1 MDTTVLP
8 CKTILPPKISEKPT
22 KPKSLSKNS
31 SHNPA
36 GDARLKRL
44 CNLGRLRD
52 AIFSLDSCGST
63 VRPSTLSYLIESCID
78 SNSLDLCHELHARI
92 LNLVDRPDPFLQTK
106 LVGMFA
112 KCGSL
117 GDAFAV
123 FDVMRERNLY
133 TWSAIIGACSRERMW
148 GDVVDLFYWMMEE
161 GSSSPDNFL
170 FPKILQACGNRGDSE
185 TGRLIHGITV
195 KRGIS
200 DDLRVNNSILAVYAK
215 CRQLSCANR
224 FFEKMEVK
232 DKVSWNAII
241 SGFCLAGRIDE
252 ARKLLESMRDEGF
265 GPDAITWNL
274 LITSCNH
281 LGRCDLALSLMN
293 EMENL
298 NTRPDVYT
306 WTSMISGLA
315 QNNRTSEAL
324 KLFVEMLTAGFRP
337 NSVTVMNALS
347 ACTSGKDF
355 RRGNEVH
362 SVAVKL
368 GYGEDMLVGNS
379 LIDMYS
385 KSGKLESAKRVF
397 DLMTEKDMY
406 TWNSMIGG
414 YCQAGYCGVAHY
426 LFKKMQKSGFLPNVV
441 TWNVMITGYIK
452 NGDEDQA
459 MDLFYEME
467 ESGGIKRD
475 TASWNALIAG
485 YVDMGEK
492 DKALRILR
500 KMQYCGVKPN
510 YITIL
515 SILPAFANL
524 VCLKKLKEIHCF
536 AVRSIW
542 EYEIFVANALID
554 TYSKAGNIKYSKVIF
569 YGMPIID
576 VITWNAMITGFV
588 LHGFYNEAI
597 ELFERMRKMEYKPTR
612 STFVSVLSAYGLAK
626 RVDEGRHIFSC
637 MSEELE
643 IVPCVDHYVA
653 MVNLY
658 GRSGKIDKAFDFV
671 GGMPIEPNA
680 SIWSALLTLS
690 LRHEKVQL
698 AVYAA
703 EKLLELEPDNGF
715 VRTLVLRLYELH
727 GISRDDLKVKKVGV
741 NIRKNTPKIVG
752 SSWVEDKNAI
762 RTFVSGDP
770 GRMAADH
777 EYLLSWIGK
786 VELNIQDLKYRDV
799 FRVLDEEHEEVAGI
813 HSEKLALA
821 FALVECPPREFR
833 TVRIVKNLRM
843 CDRCHQF
850 FKLVS
855 KTYCC
860 EIYVSD
866 TRCLHRFEKGIC
878 SCGDYW

>member
-1 MDTTVLP
+1 MNTTVLP
-8 CKTILPPKISEKPT
+8 CKMILPPKISEKPA
-22 KPKSLSKNS
+22 KPKSLSKNAP
-31 SHNPA
+31 HNTA

-52 AIFSLDSCGST
+52 AILSLDSCDST

-92 LNLVDRPDPFLQTK
+92 RKLVDRPDPFLQTK
-106 LVGMFA
+106 MVGMFA

-133 TWSAIIGACSRERMW
+133 AWSAMIGACSRERMW
-148 GDVVDLFYWMMEE
+148 GDVVGLFYWMMEE
-161 GSSSPDNFL
+161 GCSVPDNFL

-185 TGRLIHGITV
+185 TGRLIHGMAV

-215 CRQLSCANR
+215 CGQLSRAKR
-224 FFEKMEVK
+224 FFENMEVK
-232 DKVSWNAII
+232 DKVSWNSII

-252 ARKLLESMRDEGF
+252 ARKLLDSMRDEGL
-265 GPDAITWNL
+265 GPDVITWNL

-281 LGRCDLALSLMN
+281 LGKCDLALRFMN
-293 EMENL
+293 EMEKL

-315 QNNRTSEAL
+315 QNNRTYEAL
-324 KLFVEMLTAGFRP
+324 KLFVEMLIAGFRP

-347 ACTSGKDF
+347 ACASGKDV

-385 KSGKLESAKRVF
+385 KSGKLDSAKWVF
-397 DLMTEKDMY
+397 DVMSEKDMY
-406 TWNSMIGG
+406 TWNSMIDG
-414 YCQAGYCGVAHY
+414 YCKAGYCGIAHD
-426 LFKKMQKSGFLPNVV
+426 LFKQMQKSGFLPNVV

-452 NGDEDQA
+452 NGDEDRA

-485 YVDMGEK
+485 YVDIGEK

-515 SILPAFANL
+515 SILPACANL
-524 VCLKKLKEIHCF
+524 VGLKKLKEIHCC
-536 AVRSIW
+536 AVRGIF
-542 EYEIFVANALID
+542 EYELSVANALID
-554 TYSKAGNIKYSKVIF
+554 TYAKAGNIKYSKAVF
-569 YGMPIID
+569 YGMPLID
-576 VITWNAMITGFV
+576 IITWNAMITGFV
-588 LHGFYNEAI
+588 LHGCYNEAI
-597 ELFERMRKMEYKPTR
+597 ELFERMRTMEYKPTR

-626 RVDEGRHIFSC
+626 RVDEGRRVFSC

-643 IVPCVDHYVA
+643 IVPCMDHYVS

-671 GGMPIEPNA
+671 GSMQIEPDA
-680 SIWSALLTLS
+680 SIWSALLNVS
-690 LRHEKVQL
+690 LRHEEVQL
-698 AVYAA
+698 AVCAA

-715 VRTLVLRLYELH
+715 VRTLVLRLYDLH
-727 GISRDDLKVKKVGV
+727 GISRDDLKVKRAGV
-741 NIRKNTPKIVG
+741 NISKNTPKIVG

-762 RTFVSGDP
+762 HTFVSSDP
-770 GRMAADH
+770 GRMAAGY
-777 EYLLSWIGK
+777 ENLLSWIEK
-786 VELNIQDLKYRDV
+786 VELNMKELKYRDV
-799 FRVLDEEHEEVAGI
+799 IRVLDEEHEEIAGI

-821 FALVECPPREFR
+821 FALVKCPPREFR
-833 TVRIVKNLRM
+833 TSATGYGGRRNNFNLDIVREFNLTW
-843 CDRCHQF
+843 QF
-850 FKLVS
+850 VLVS
-855 KTYCC
+855 
-860 EIYVSD
+860 
-866 TRCLHRFEKGIC
+866 
-878 SCGDYW
+878 